1 MNLRITIGFVLA
13 SVLGIAGAPAAEPK
27 TAPPVATPARTP
39 APPARTVS
47 TVAPSAAFETFGL
60 VADRNIFNPNRTGR
74 REGAAEEPPPRVDT
88 LSLVGTMDSEK
99 GVRAFFDG
107 SDPAFRKAL
116 RVGEAVD
123 TYKVTQISPNA
134 VDLERDGKPLSM
146 RVGQQLRRPAGE
158 DWALVGEEVA
168 RREAEAQAAAA
179 ARIDPTA
186 VPAIPANVDAV
197 TRKLMERR
205 QKELK
210 Q

>member
-1 MNLRITIGFVLA
+1 MNLRITIGFALA
-13 SVLGIAGAPAAEPK
+13 AAWSATGALAEQPKAA
-27 TAPPVATPARTP
+27 PARTP
-39 APPARTVS
+39 APAPRAVS
-47 TVAPSAAFETFGL
+47 TVAPSAAFDTFRL

-74 REGAAEEPPPRVDT
+74 REGAGEEPPPRVDAI
-88 LSLVGTMDSEK
+88 SLVGTMEYDR

-116 RVGEAVD
+116 RVGESVD
-123 TYKVTQISPNA
+123 KFKVTRIAPSA
-134 VDLERDGKPLSM
+134 VDLERDGKPLTMS
-146 RVGQQLRRPAGE
+146 VGQQLRRPAGE
-158 DWALVGEEVA
+158 DWALVGEDVA
-168 RREAEAQAAAA
+168 RREAEARAAAA

-186 VPAIPANVDAV
+186 APAIPANVDAV